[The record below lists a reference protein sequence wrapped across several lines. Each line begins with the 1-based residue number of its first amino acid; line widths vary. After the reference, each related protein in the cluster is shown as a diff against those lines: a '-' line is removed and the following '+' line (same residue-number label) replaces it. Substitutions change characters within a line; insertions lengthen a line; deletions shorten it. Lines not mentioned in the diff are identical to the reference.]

1 MADKRDFYEVLGV
14 EKSASDDELKKAYRK
29 MAKQYHPD
37 LHPGDAE
44 AEAKFKEVNEAYEI
58 LSDSEKRERY
68 DRFGFA
74 GVDPS
79 YAANEGGFGGGF
91 GGFGGGFGGFDLG
104 DIFDSFFGG
113 GGASRDPNAPQQ
125 GESLRASI
133 TIDFEEAAF
142 GCEKEIRINRIEKC
156 DDCSGTGCANGT
168 SPEICPECHGTG
180 TVRNVRQTAMGA
192 FATTS
197 KCPKCGGKGK
207 KIKDPCHSCR
217 GAGMQRKERT
227 ISVTIPAGIDDGQA
241 ISLRRQGNCG
251 INGGAAGDIILT
263 IRVRSHAI
271 FERSGTS
278 ILLDMPISF
287 TQAALGAEIEV
298 PTLDGRVKYTMPAGT
313 QTGTVFRLKG
323 KGVPSLNSRGRGDQF
338 VTVHIEV
345 PRDLNAKQKELLE
358 EFEATFTGEKKQ
370 PKKGSKSKKKK

>member
-1 MADKRDFYEVLGV
+1 MLGV
-14 EKSASDDELKKAYRK
+14 DKSASDDELKKAYRK

-79 YAANEGGFGGGF
+79 YGANEGGFGG
-91 GGFGGGFGGFDLG
+91 FGGFDFG
-104 DIFDSFFGG
+104 DIFESFFGG

-156 DDCSGTGCANGT
+156 DDCSGSGCAKGT
-168 SPEICPECHGTG
+168 SPEICPECHGSG
-180 TVRNVRQTAMGA
+180 TVRTVRQTAMGA

-207 KIKDPCHSCR
+207 KIKDPCPTCR

-227 ISVTIPAGIDDGQA
+227 ISVSIPAGIDDGQA

-251 INGGAAGDIILT
+251 INGGTAGDVILT

-287 TQAALGAEIEV
+287 AQAALGAEIEV

-323 KGVPSLNSRGRGDQF
+323 KGVPALNSRGRGDQY

-370 PKKGSKSKKKK
+370 PKKGTKGKKKK